1 MSRRYVFLPLLLA
14 LLTSSPAAAQ
24 RPVEEYEVA
33 GRYATTGVLFQLTGS
48 VEEGRDLL
56 LGWGRMYPR
65 GRGMWMPGFEL
76 TGGVTSGR
84 GLVDRVLVGPRVSLG
99 AAFPSQYL
107 EFGKRTRAEPYLVAS
122 GGVYALAD
130 FVQEDAYGGAPFVA
144 AGVGVRMLND
154 PWDVD
159 MSLLEVVV
167 ERRFGMD
174 DNPAELYVRF
184 STALTRRPSSD
195 TARARTRRPR
205 GTR

>member
-1 MSRRYVFLPLLLA
+1 MRPGVVLTSLGLLL
-14 LLTSSPAAAQ
+14 LPASVVAQ
-24 RPVEEYEVA
+24 RPVGEYEVA
-33 GRYATTGVLFQLTGS
+33 ERYSTTGVLFQLTGS

-56 LGWGRMYPR
+56 LGWGRMYPLGR
-65 GRGMWMPGFEL
+65 GRWMPGFEL

-107 EFGKRTRAEPYLVAS
+107 EFGKRTRAEPYLIAS
-122 GGVYALAD
+122 GGIYGLAD
-130 FVQEDAYGGAPFVA
+130 FFQEDAYGGAPFVA

-167 ERRFGMD
+167 ERRFGMED
-174 DNPAELYVRF
+174 QPAELYVRF
-184 STALTRRPSSD
+184 TTALTRRPSSD

>member
-1 MSRRYVFLPLLLA
+1 MSRQHICLSLFLA
-14 LLTSSPAAAQ
+14 LLVSSPAVAQ
-24 RPVEEYEVA
+24 RPVGEYEVA
-33 GRYATTGVLFQLTGS
+33 ERYSTTGVLFQLTGS
-48 VEEGRDLL
+48 VEGGRDLL
-56 LGWGRMYPR
+56 LGWGRMYPLGR
-65 GRGMWMPGFEL
+65 GRWMPGFEL

-122 GGVYALAD
+122 GGIYGLAD
-130 FVQEDAYGGAPFVA
+130 FFQEDAYGGAPFVA

-174 DNPAELYVRF
+174 DSPAELYIRF
-184 STALTRRPSSD
+184 STALTRRPPSD
-195 TARARTRRPR
+195 TARARTRRPPAPR
-205 GTR
+205 